1 MTQTLDNLI
10 IITAK
15 YLTFVRGHVMGF
27 ILVHLLTLAL
37 TLSPFVIEQPLAS
50 SPSTVQFQWESSDS
64 ALLNTQRNFLNAQGR
79 QVGPVLEKDPDTKNP
94 LAALIYVTVGVAAR
108 SALADAIVKTL
119 KDTQHSGLVVDT
131 QRPTIKIIESPS
143 VKQGQVLVRMPN
155 GDVESPVQKSGA
167 SSELSSIIAS
177 LLAAAKQP

>member
-1 MTQTLDNLI
+1 MR
-10 IITAK
+10 
-15 YLTFVRGHVMGF
+15 FP
-27 ILVHLLTLAL
+27 LVHLLTLVL
-37 TLSPFVIEQPLAS
+37 TLSPFAIGQPLAS
-50 SPSTVQFQWESSDS
+50 SPSTVQFQWESRDPE
-64 ALLNTQRNFLNAQGR
+64 LLNAQRNFLHAQGG

-119 KDTQHSGLVVDT
+119 KDTQHGGLIVDT

-143 VKQGQVLVRMPN
+143 VKQGKVIVRMPN
-155 GDVESPVQKSGA
+155 GDEESLVQKSGA

-177 LLAAAKQP
+177 LLAAASQP